1 MYVSVVNIDQ
11 WFLNGFNPDVH
22 NCNDAVCRRI
32 KRENWFRHQLPF
44 RRIGR
49 ADGVWFSRSGTPEQF
64 FWGKLTRLKH
74 KLGRSFGLQDLQK
87 ILAMVKFRYC
97 EETRNLKKKNFS

>member
-11 WFLNGFNPDVH
+11 WFLNGFNTNVH

-49 ADGVWFSRSGTPEQF
+49 ADGVWFSRSGAPEQF
-64 FWGKLTRLKH
+64 FSWPANRP
-74 KLGRSFGLQDLQK
+74 
-87 ILAMVKFRYC
+87 
-97 EETRNLKKKNFS
+97 